1 MTRMLSTIAILCLC
15 ITPAE
20 LDAAARAD
28 RAQFPVAT
36 HGYYYYASTA
46 HLTGEAR
53 QKCEA
58 ALAFAVAGA
67 SSQPTIEECTPAGIG
82 NGLYRLDL
90 ISLRWDWRALH
101 KVLASYPYHDHGKLP
116 LVVRADWLVVQL
128 SDSTQSDAYNLLLYG
143 KERITRDEF
152 LKFWGVNNAVESH
165 FGVITKKT
173 PQSPNV
179 AAIRWIE
186 NRPTNTRGSAWGTRD
201 SAEIN
206 LRSDP
211 LQHLDGSF
219 QEDAQEWLVSMPKI
233 STRTG
238 QQGML
243 LAAMLFDAKGNQQN
257 EAPPSIVTDHH
268 GFRGQSAIRNPG
280 SCVSCH
286 ATGINPPASN
296 ELREYIFSGVDVY
309 ATPKEKQQAIDR
321 FHFTETGKQISRD
334 NEDFAITL
342 AAING
347 LDGATN
353 AECYVGTIDGYDR
366 AVTLET
372 AAQELYIE
380 PEELK
385 LALAYYNNAGYQ
397 LGVRLSGL
405 PHGKAMPRETWEEVY
420 LTARDAVA
428 YWREAVK

>member
-1 MTRMLSTIAILCLC
+1 MKRMLTIAILCLC
-15 ITPAE
+15 ITPAD

-28 RAQFPVAT
+28 RAQFPQASW
-36 HGYYYYASTA
+36 GLYYYASTS
-46 HLTGEAR
+46 HLSGESRA
-53 QKCEA
+53 KCEA

-67 SSQPTIEECTPAGIG
+67 SQQPTIEQSVPAYVSE
-82 NGLYRLDL
+82 GLFRLDL
-90 ISLRWDWRALH
+90 ASLRWDWRAWH
-101 KVLASYPYHDHGKLP
+101 KVVANYPYIDHGKLP
-116 LVVRADWLVVQL
+116 LIVRADWLVVQF
-128 SDSTQSDAYNLLLYG
+128 SDSTQSDAYSLLLYG

-152 LKFWGVNNAVESH
+152 LKFWGVNNSVESH

-179 AAIRWIE
+179 AALRWIE

-211 LQHLDGSF
+211 LQHLDGTF
-219 QEDAQEWLVSMPKI
+219 AHDAEEWLVAMPKR

-238 QQGML
+238 EQGLL
-243 LAAMLFDAKGNQQN
+243 LAAALFDAKGNQQN

-296 ELREYIFSGVDVY
+296 ELRDYVFSGVDIY

-321 FHFTETGKQISRD
+321 FHFTRPGKQIERD
-334 NEDFAITL
+334 NQDFAIAL

-347 LDGATN
+347 LDGETN

-372 AAQELYIE
+372 AADELYIE
-380 PEELK
+380 PGELR

-405 PHGKAMPRETWEEVY
+405 PHGKAMPRETWEETY
-420 LTARDAVA
+420 LTARDAVNF
-428 YWREAVK
+428 WREAVK